1 MNYEILK
8 QNKLP
13 FSNMHIFAITDM
25 FHLSTDLFNILNAFV
40 SNQTNLNALNAGNL
54 ILISY
59 NTGVTLWKGAQTFLQ
74 CVPPLGIPRSAP
86 KYIRLHNEDNSLNL

>member
-1 MNYEILK
+1 MIVVNYEILK

-54 ILISY
+54 ILITQELHSGRERRHFY
-59 NTGVTLWKGAQTFLQ
+59 NVFPLLEFLGL
-74 CVPPLGIPRSAP
+74 PLNTYV
-86 KYIRLHNEDNSLNL
+86 YIMKTIV